1 MFANVCA
8 VTLSQIRHWLRSAPS
23 PFHVFL
29 IIFLTIPSSLINL
42 FANGLIPS
50 PTFFRPFFFI
60 PDRALIIQVGIYIW
74 ELL

>member
-1 MFANVCA
+1 M
-8 VTLSQIRHWLRSAPS
+8 
-23 PFHVFL
+23 
-29 IIFLTIPSSLINL
+29 
-42 FANGLIPS
+42 PS